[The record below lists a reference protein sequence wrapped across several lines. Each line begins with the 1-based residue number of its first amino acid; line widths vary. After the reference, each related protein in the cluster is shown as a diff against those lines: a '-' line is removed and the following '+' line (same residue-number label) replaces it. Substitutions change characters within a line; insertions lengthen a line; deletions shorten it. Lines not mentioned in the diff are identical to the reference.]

1 MDDLVERMLQKYQL
15 IRKIDADRI
24 EASREKITGYIE
36 KLNGA
41 RQFDAQQLTMY
52 GLAYLK
58 ELHEG
63 TGSRFTGC

>member
-1 MDDLVERMLQKYQL
+1 MNEVVERILRTYELMG
-15 IRKIDADRI
+15 RIDADRI
-24 EASREKITGYIE
+24 EASREKISGYIE

-41 RQFDAQQLTMY
+41 GFNNYQLTMY

-63 TGSRFTGC
+63 LDARFSGC

>member
-1 MDDLVERMLQKYQL
+1 MDDLVERILLTYQL
-15 IRKIDADRI
+15 FRNIDADRI

-41 RQFDAQQLTMY
+41 RQFDAHQLTMY

-63 TGSRFTGC
+63 TDSRFTGC